1 MTAAVGHKQGR
12 SRTPK
17 DMKRGLILDAARQVF
32 LAEGLEGASLRA
44 IALAAGYTPA
54 ALYFHFESKEA
65 IYAEVLQ
72 ESLVKLGQRVEAAV
86 APAADAAARLKAAA
100 LAFFEFYADN
110 PRDLDLG
117 FYLFRGGMRPKG
129 LGRERDE
136 ALNAWLGAALQ
147 PIAAAAVEMG
157 AAEEEAKLLMVDVF
171 AHAAGLLL
179 LSHTRRIRM
188 FEASA
193 LDLMTRYV
201 SDRASQLQRRMR
213 DADLER

>member
-1 MTAAVGHKQGR
+1 MTAAIAHRQGR
-12 SRTPK
+12 TRTPK

-32 LAEGLEGASLRA
+32 LAEGLDGASLRA

-72 ESLVKLGQRVEAAV
+72 ESLVKLGQRVGAAV
-86 APAADAAARLKAAA
+86 APASCGAERLKAAA
-100 LAFFEFYADN
+100 MAFFEFYADN

-136 ALNAWLGAALQ
+136 ALNAWLAAALQ
-147 PIAAAAVEMG
+147 PIASAAIEMG

-179 LSHTRRIRM
+179 LAHTRRIRM

-193 LDLMTRYV
+193 IELMTRYV
-201 SDRASQLQRRMR
+201 TDRANQLQKRMR
-213 DADLER
+213 DVDPEA